1 MLDDPLGTPDSGMTA
16 KEAIFEVSEQ
26 MIVGGWIKADDG
38 VTIQIDSSAS
48 DQQMI
53 SFNDGIKS
61 LITDKGST
69 ILTKNDHSFIDI
81 RSNESVRI
89 ASDIYANGAHSQIKI
104 QAAAGINLLEGSN
117 ISTPDNGS
125 SIDLTSGEYI
135 HMNAGSALSAGATYE
150 YLNDILN
157 PEKTGE
163 NASIN
168 IETEGE
174 LIISGSVISS
184 GGLNIAFTGSLL
196 DHSEYFDTI
205 KGKTIASMLSSNEIL
220 QALNNG
226 SIPEEMISLIKQN
239 NIILS
244 DSARIHTTNNYRD
257 FNDLTVDQKN
267 TVAQKLGDAVYE
279 GVTSLEPLP
288 LYRKILISHFLEQK
302 TPLFVEVFI

>member
-1 MLDDPLGTPDSGMTA
+1 
-16 KEAIFEVSEQ
+16 
-26 MIVGGWIKADDG
+26 
-38 VTIQIDSSAS
+38 
-48 DQQMI
+48 
-53 SFNDGIKS
+53 
-61 LITDKGST
+61 
-69 ILTKNDHSFIDI
+69 
-81 RSNESVRI
+81 
-89 ASDIYANGAHSQIKI
+89 
-104 QAAAGINLLEGSN
+104 
-117 ISTPDNGS
+117 
-125 SIDLTSGEYI
+125 
-135 HMNAGSALSAGATYE
+135 
-150 YLNDILN
+150 
-157 PEKTGE
+157 
-163 NASIN
+163 
-168 IETEGE
+168 
-174 LIISGSVISS
+174 VISS